1 MSLDSSDKQLR
12 YFLCIAQVGSLS
24 RAAEALGQGQ
34 SSLSKQLRALEEHIG
49 QTLFIRTGRGV
60 ALTDAGE
67 KLYAALRP
75 AYRDIDLALEQARA
89 QGVSHGTVRL
99 ATVHT
104 LSYYF
109 AADMVARFVSTRPH
123 VNLSLLGRSSPDVV
137 DLVDSGKADL
147 GLVYD
152 VAVDVGTVR
161 KWPLFE
167 DQMSLVVLANQAWE
181 EPVDLTAGDVPLVGF
196 PSHYA
201 LRRMLHGSEVK
212 VRFVAEAETI
222 DAMLH
227 LVATG
232 VGSCVLPS
240 RIPDELLADHGLKK
254 LAIAKPSLRRLIV
267 AITPAYKPVSVL
279 TQQLLDIAQQVA
291 ERFAPSPC

>member
-1 MSLDSSDKQLR
+1 MSLHSSDKQLR
-12 YFLCIAQVGSLS
+12 YFLCIAQLGSIS
-24 RAAEALGQGQ
+24 RAAEALDQGQ
-34 SSLSKQLRALEEHIG
+34 SSLSKQLRALEDHIG
-49 QTLFIRTGRGV
+49 QTLFVRNGRGV
-60 ALTDAGE
+60 TLTDAGE
-67 KLYAALRP
+67 QLYAALRP

-89 QGVSHGTVRL
+89 QRVSHGTVRL

-109 AADMVARFVSTRPH
+109 AAEVVARFVSTRPH

-147 GLVYD
+147 GFVYD
-152 VAVDVGTVR
+152 VAVDVGTVK

-167 DQMSLVVLANQAWE
+167 DHMSLVVLARNAPQA
-181 EPVDLTAGDVPLVGF
+181 PVDLTAGELQLVGF
-196 PSHYA
+196 PPHYA
-201 LRRMLHGSEVK
+201 LRRMLHGSDIKVK
-212 VRFVAEAETI
+212 FVAEAETI

-240 RIPDELLADHGLKK
+240 RIPNELLADHGLTK
-254 LAIAKPSLRRLIV
+254 LAIAQPSLRRLIV
-267 AITPAYKPVSVL
+267 AITPAYKPVSFL
-279 TQQLLDIAQQVA
+279 TQQLLDSARQVA
-291 ERFAPSPC
+291 ERFAPLP